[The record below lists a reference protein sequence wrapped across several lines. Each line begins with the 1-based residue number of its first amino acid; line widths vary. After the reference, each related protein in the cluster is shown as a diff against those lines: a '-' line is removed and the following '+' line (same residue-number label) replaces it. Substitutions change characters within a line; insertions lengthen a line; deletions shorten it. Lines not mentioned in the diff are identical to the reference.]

1 MSAIPFPALERYT
14 SISVS
19 YVAFKN
25 ILKLKLSSK
34 YESKKKKIFYTKIM
48 FILRNKLEKQF
59 AKINSWAVLLGS
71 PNFAVRPGTSQ
82 NSPFHRGPVQSKK

>member
-1 MSAIPFPALERYT
+1 
-14 SISVS
+14 
-19 YVAFKN
+19 
-25 ILKLKLSSK
+25 
-34 YESKKKKIFYTKIM
+34 M

-82 NSPFHRGPVQSKK
+82 NSPFHRGPVQSKKCVYFHINWLKKVFDSSAGLTDFF